1 MKLSQ
6 LFTRALLPLLLIG
19 CASPRMQ
26 RDVSEAHAKDLRF
39 LMENDSIRLIELD
52 AAKTEK
58 AAVEAM
64 LLATEAELDEA
75 RAMMERFRNEL
86 AEPIVARNPIDEVY
100 DSLLAVSRL
109 YRQRYVVANGEISRQ
124 EQHLA
129 DTLAAR
135 QMGLRQQISELSEV
149 EFDGELLVNCPST
162 MLETVPETIT
172 AVVSKVLN
180 RQEIIGAIATA
191 QNITIDESAD
201 NTTAFRVVLTDK
213 IRLSV
218 EFDPADFELLSEAK
232 SFERTL
238 SEDREEWFDW
248 YIKPLRP
255 GSNKQLVFVLEN
267 LGSNG
272 EWLQRIPAQRREIE
286 VGVKA
291 SSFFVNVWVFI
302 RENPEWALTSIII
315 PIVTFLVGWW
325 KGRKKK
331 KKEAPV

>member
-149 EFDGELLVNCPST
+149 EFDG
-162 MLETVPETIT
+162 
-172 AVVSKVLN
+172 
-180 RQEIIGAIATA
+180 
-191 QNITIDESAD
+191 
-201 NTTAFRVVLTDK
+201 
-213 IRLSV
+213 
-218 EFDPADFELLSEAK
+218 
-232 SFERTL
+232 
-238 SEDREEWFDW
+238 
-248 YIKPLRP
+248 
-255 GSNKQLVFVLEN
+255 
-267 LGSNG
+267 
-272 EWLQRIPAQRREIE
+272 
-286 VGVKA
+286 
-291 SSFFVNVWVFI
+291 
-302 RENPEWALTSIII
+302 
-315 PIVTFLVGWW
+315 
-325 KGRKKK
+325 
-331 KKEAPV
+331 